1 MKHKIILFSIALS
14 SLFILPSMADETPL
28 AEQMSAM
35 NDAYKA
41 MRREKDLTKGAA
53 LAREAQDAM
62 IKSITETPEMLAA
75 MADGPEKAKQ
85 AATYRKMMSNLILS
99 LVDLELAFLEGDTA
113 KVESLIESMREMK
126 KEGHDAFIEE

>member
-1 MKHKIILFSIALS
+1 MKHKITLFSIALS
-14 SLFILPSMADETPL
+14 SLLILPSMADETPL

-41 MRREKDLTKGAA
+41 MRSEKDLTKGAA

-62 IKSITETPEMLAA
+62 IKSISETPEMLAA
-75 MADGPEKAKQ
+75 MADSPEKTKQ
-85 AATYRKMMSNLILS
+85 AATYRKMMSNLILA

-113 KVESLIESMREMK
+113 KVETLIASMREMK

>member
-1 MKHKIILFSIALS
+1 
-14 SLFILPSMADETPL
+14 MADETPL

-41 MRREKDLTKGAA
+41 MRSEKDLTKGAA

-113 KVESLIESMREMK
+113 KVESLIASMREMK

>member
-1 MKHKIILFSIALS
+1 MKHKITLFSIALS
-14 SLFILPSMADETPL
+14 SLFIIPSMADETPL

-41 MRREKDLTKGAA
+41 MRSEKDLTKGAA

-99 LVDLELAFLEGDTA
+99 LVNLELAFLEGDTA
-113 KVESLIESMREMK
+113 KVESLIASMREMK